1 MDDGTMILTLFAGI
15 GDLFLALTLME
26 PIWSLYGKNN
36 LLKLLAQFPKFTKN
50 QVVQSKCCLI
60 GPVQHQIDLKIKTFI
75 LTSRGASL

>member
-1 MDDGTMILTLFAGI
+1 MLRFGWIGWIERGIPCSSKILAVAERNALFAGI

-50 QVVQSKCCLI
+50 QVFQSKCCLI
-60 GPVQHQIDLKIKTFI
+60 GPI
-75 LTSRGASL
+75 